1 MICAAFVTAY
11 SLHFSGDFNN
21 HTPGVGVACEK
32 QGVEIG
38 GLIYRNSIN
47 RNSVAASIGYRFKV
61 TDSLSLSPFVGVA
74 TGYYARVSPIAG
86 VSFKYDKYQVIFLPP
101 SPKSTAAL
109 NFSMFF

>member
-1 MICAAFVTAY
+1 MICAAFIAVY

-21 HTPGVGVACEK
+21 RTPGVGVTCEI
-32 QGVEIG
+32 QGVEYG
-38 GLIYRNSIN
+38 SLIYRNSIN

-61 TDSLSLSPFVGVA
+61 TDSVSLSPFVGLG

-101 SPKSTAAL
+101 SPKSSAAL